1 MKISILLPYKEN
13 FSPEYPGAVSL
24 FVYETSKISKF
35 KKGITVF
42 GNTNLKKRFNLK
54 YVNIEINKGLFS
66 SQTKKYVNR
75 FISLEKDNNSSII
88 EVHNRPSYI
97 HIIKSKLNN
106 KVLTLYFHN
115 DPLSMEGSKTI
126 EQRKKL
132 LKSCYKIIFN
142 SSWSKK
148 RFLEGLE
155 NKFINSNKLVIFYQS
170 ASRGSLSLL
179 NNKKKW
185 ITFVGK
191 LNRAKGYDIFAKSII
206 KILNKYK
213 DWKAII
219 IGDEKREKIN
229 FYHKN
234 ASILGFKKH
243 NEVIKIF
250 KKTSI
255 TVACSRWDEPFGRTS
270 LEASANGCA
279 VIITNKGGLPE
290 TVTDAKII
298 TDLSVKNL
306 TKNMSE
312 LIKNSAARK
321 KLQKLS
327 IKNFYLTH
335 SFVSKNI
342 DNYRSEKLLLD
353 KKIFIKTKQKS
364 LRILHVTNFNER
376 LDGRLFFNTGRR
388 LNNGFIRLGHSVL
401 GFSDRD
407 IQKYYKSLKDFKGS
421 KILNDKLK
429 KTCYN
434 YKPDIIITGH
444 ADLISKEQIQE
455 LKEDNPNTKFAQWF
469 LDPLNKKGPD
479 YERNKTRILDKIKLM
494 DASFITT
501 CPSVLNFL
509 PKDKPS
515 FYIPNPSDNSF
526 ETLDN
531 FNKSCNVDVFFALSH
546 GVHRGKLKSGKEDD
560 RIVFLEKLQKLTSDI
575 KFDLYGINNIQP
587 IWADHYFKTISN
599 AKMGLNLSRGET
611 IKYYSSDRITQIV
624 GNGLACLI
632 DEKTQYKDFFTDKE
646 MVFYKNISD
655 LAEKIMK
662 LSRDDKLRKKIAR
675 NGKRKYMKYFNSN
688 EVSNYIIYKT
698 LGLKDNKNY
707 LWEKKT

>member
-24 FVYETSKISKF
+24 FVYETSKISSF
-35 KKGITVF
+35 KNDIIVF
-42 GNTNLKKRFNLK
+42 GNTNYKKTFNLK
-54 YVNIEINKGLFS
+54 YQNINTKKILFN
-66 SQTKKYVNR
+66 SQTKDYVND
-75 FISLEKDNNSSII
+75 FIKLEKKNNSSII

-97 HIIKSKLNN
+97 HIINSQIKN
-106 KVLTLYFHN
+106 KILTLYFHN
-115 DPLSMEGSKTI
+115 DPLSMDGSKTI
-126 EQRKKL
+126 EQRKNL
-132 LKSCYKIIFN
+132 LKICYKIIFN
-142 SSWSKK
+142 SAWSKK

-155 NKFINSNKLVIFYQS
+155 NKFINSNKLLIFYQS
-170 ASRGSLSLL
+170 AKKGNLNLL
-179 NNKKKW
+179 KKKKKW

-191 LNRAKGYDIFAKSII
+191 LNKAKGYDVFAKSII
-206 KILNKYK
+206 QILDKHK

-229 FYHKN
+229 LKHNN

-243 NEVIKIF
+243 SEVINIF

-290 TVTDAKII
+290 TVTDAKILKKLNQKVLTKSI
-298 TDLSVKNL
+298 SNLIINNKLRKNL
-306 TKNMSE
+306 Q
-312 LIKNSAARK
+312 K
-321 KLQKLS
+321 KS
-327 IKNFYLTH
+327 ITNFYLTH
-335 SFVSKNI
+335 SFVSKKI
-342 DNYRSEKLLLD
+342 DNYRSEKLFLNKSFYFKS
-353 KKIFIKTKQKS
+353 KKMN

-388 LNNGFIRLGHSVL
+388 INNGFIRLGHSVL

-407 IQKYYKSLKDFKGS
+407 IQKYYKSIGDIKGQKS
-421 KILNDKLK
+421 LNEKLK

-434 YKPDIIITGH
+434 YKPDLIVTGH
-444 ADLISKEQIQE
+444 ADLISKDQIQE

-479 YERNKTRILDKIKLM
+479 YERNKDRILDKIDVM

-501 CPSVLNFL
+501 SPKALNFL
-509 PKDKPS
+509 PNKDNN

-526 ETLDN
+526 ETLN
-531 FNKSCNVDVFFALSH
+531 NYKKSCSIDVFFALSH

-560 RIVFLEKLQKLTSDI
+560 RIVFLEELQKITSDV
-575 KFDLYGINNIQP
+575 KFDLYGINKIQP

-599 AKMGLNLSRGET
+599 AKMGLNLSRGDA

-624 GNGLACLI
+624 GNGLVCLI
-632 DEKTQYKDFFTDKE
+632 DEKTQYKDFFSNDE
-646 MVFYKNISD
+646 MVFYKNLSD
-655 LAEKIMK
+655 LSEKILK
-662 LSRDDKLRKKIAR
+662 ISGDDKLRRKIGKK
-675 NGKRKYMKYFNSN
+675 GKDKYMKYFNSSI
-688 EVSNYIIYKT
+688 VADFIINKT
-698 LGLKDNKNY
+698 LNTKNNNKY
-707 LWEKKT
+707 LWSK

>member
-1 MKISILLPYKEN
+1 MNISILLPYKEN

-35 KKGITVF
+35 KNNITVF
-42 GNTNLKKRFNLK
+42 GNTEYKKIFNLK
-54 YVNIEINKGLFS
+54 YINITLKKELFY
-66 SQTKKYVNR
+66 SQTKNYVNK
-75 FISLEKDNNSSII
+75 FIELEQKNNSAII
-88 EVHNRPSYI
+88 EVHNRPSYV
-97 HIIKSKLNN
+97 HIIN
-106 KVLTLYFHN
+106 KKVKNKILTLYFHN

-126 EQRKKL
+126 DQRKQL
-132 LKSCYKIIFN
+132 LKICYKIIFN

-155 NKFINSNKLVIFYQS
+155 NKFVNSNKLLIFYQS
-170 ASRGSLSLL
+170 AKKGNLSLIR
-179 NNKKKW
+179 KKRKW

-191 LNRAKGYDIFAKSII
+191 LNRAKGYDVFVKAIK

-213 DWKAII
+213 DWKTIV
-219 IGDEKREKIN
+219 IGDEKREKIILK
-229 FYHKN
+229 HKN
-234 ASILGFKKH
+234 AEVLGFKKH
-243 NEVIKIF
+243 NEVLDIF

-255 TVACSRWDEPFGRTS
+255 TVACSRWEEPFGRTS

-298 TDLSVKNL
+298 QNLSEKNL
-306 TKNMSE
+306 YKE
-312 LIKNSAARK
+312 LDLLIKNVKLRK
-321 KLQKLS
+321 QLQVRS
-327 IKNFYLTH
+327 ISNFYLTH
-335 SFVSKNI
+335 EFISKKI
-342 DNYRSEKLLLD
+342 DKYRSEKLFFN
-353 KKIFIKTKQKS
+353 KSFFTKNKLKS

-407 IQKYYKSLKDFKGS
+407 IQKYYKNLNDFKGS
-421 KILNDKLK
+421 KTLNDKLK

-434 YKPDIIITGH
+434 YKPDLIITGH
-444 ADLISKEQIQE
+444 ADLITKQQIQE

-469 LDPLNKKGPD
+469 LDPLNKFGPD
-479 YERNKTRILDKIKLM
+479 FYRNKDRILDKIDVM
-494 DASFITT
+494 DSTFLTT

-509 PKDKPS
+509 PNDKRC

-526 ETLDN
+526 ETLNN

-560 RIVFLEKLQKLTSDI
+560 RIIFLEKLQNMTNDI
-575 KFDLYGINNIQP
+575 KFDLYGVNNVQP

-599 AKMGLNLSRGET
+599 AKMGLNLSRGKA

-624 GNGLACLI
+624 GNGLVCLI
-632 DEKTQYKDFFTDKE
+632 DEKTKYRNFFNDSE
-646 MVFYKNISD
+646 MVFYSNISD
-655 LAEKIMK
+655 LSEKILK
-662 LSRDDKLRKKIAR
+662 ISKDDKLRRKIAK
-675 NGKRKYMKYFNSN
+675 NGKEKYMKNFNSTL
-688 EVSNYIIYKT
+688 VANYIINKT
-698 LGLKDNKNY
+698 LDLKDKKNY
-707 LWEKKT
+707 LWEK